1 MMEQARQKQAAR
13 TPGTASATARGG
25 SRTPGSRSRRVVLV
39 VTVAAIALA
48 GALVAVLA
56 TDGQRSAASHHSS
69 ASKYG
74 GLPSWLPKSKVN
86 ANEIVSASSTH
97 RVLAIQGNT
106 VSVTLPQGRVHVT
119 AVGPEV
125 PEEGHFPVPATSPCT
140 FVVTFADASA
150 AIPLDPT
157 TFTLIDSQ
165 GHVRHPRAS
174 AMNGGPAPSQV
185 PPGKTVS
192 IKLHDVIP
200 TGDGGLAWAPSAG
213 RPIVTWDFTVE
224 ID

>member
-1 MMEQARQKQAAR
+1 MEHGRQMQAAR
-13 TPGTASATARGG
+13 APGTAPASAAGG
-25 SRTPGSRSRRVVLV
+25 GGTPRSRPRRAALV
-39 VTVAAIALA
+39 ATVAAIALA

-56 TDGQRSAASHHSS
+56 TGGPGSAASHHDS
-69 ASKYG
+69 AAKYG

-86 ANEIVSASSTH
+86 AYEIVSASSTH
-97 RVLAIQGNT
+97 HVLAIQGDT
-106 VSVTLPQGRVHVT
+106 VSVTLPQGKVHVT

-140 FVVTFADASA
+140 FVLTFADANA
-150 AIPLDPT
+150 AIPLDPA

-165 GHVRHPRAS
+165 GHVRHPRMS
-174 AMNGGPAPSQV
+174 AMDGGPAPSQV

-192 IKLHDVIP
+192 IKLYDVIP
-200 TGDGGLAWAPSAG
+200 TGDGGLAWAPSSG
-213 RPIVTWDFTVE
+213 RPIVTWNFTVE